1 MQAVGKPC
9 PTGTESG
16 SSGASAAAGERSATA
31 GRTDPRIIRTAQAC
45 AQAIVELAAQRPV
58 SQITVADLA
67 DRAGVTRATF
77 YHHYGSPLELLIQV
91 LYADLERG
99 HRMEEAR
106 RADGRYPAAQLLRLA
121 TGDVADHVE
130 RFMAVYRH
138 ALHDPADGGVYEAL
152 VRHFTDY
159 ALAFIA
165 RCTHPD
171 LPDASHQVIAQFVA
185 HGFAGAIRA
194 WLSDDSLAK
203 TDLVEAAVACAPPW
217 WS

>member
-1 MQAVGKPC
+1 M
-9 PTGTESG
+9 
-16 SSGASAAAGERSATA
+16 A
-31 GRTDPRIIRTAQAC
+31 GRTDPRITRTVRALE
-45 AQAIVELAAQRPV
+45 QAIVELASQQPV

-77 YHHYGSPLELLIQV
+77 YNRYGSPLELLIQV

-99 HRMEEAR
+99 HRREETR
-106 RADGRYPAAQLLRLA
+106 RADARYSAQQMLRLS

-130 RFMAVYRH
+130 RFMAVYQR
-138 ALHDPADGGVYEAL
+138 ALGDPADDGVYEAL

-159 ALAFIA
+159 SLAFIA

-171 LPDASHQVIAQFVA
+171 LPPANHEVIAQFVA
-185 HGFAGAIRA
+185 HGFAGAIKA
-194 WLSDDSLAK
+194 WLSDDSVTK
-203 TDLVEAAVACAPPW
+203 SDLVEAAVACAPVW